1 MKNIV
6 FIGCVESSY
15 VILECMLK
23 NHYRVSAIITMECS
37 DSNADFHSL
46 VPLAEQY
53 GIDCYCTKN
62 VNDAETVA
70 FVKSKKPDIIYCF
83 GWSRLIG
90 HELLSL
96 PKNGIIGF
104 HPAALPANRGRHPLI
119 WALALGLTKT
129 ASTFFVMDE
138 GADTG
143 DIISQKEIFID
154 DKDDAQSLYDK
165 VLQAAK
171 SQVIEFTDQFNH
183 NAVKRIPQKSG
194 SGNVWRKRGHLD
206 GEIDWRM
213 SCKGIYNLVR
223 ALTRPYVGAH
233 FIHNGKEIKVWKC
246 EVLYPQEYQNI
257 EFGKILEIHSENDF
271 TVKAYDGVI
280 HITDCD
286 EVKLVKGEYL

>member
-15 VILECMLK
+15 VILEYMLK
-23 NHYRVSAIITMECS
+23 NHYGVSAIITMEHS
-37 DSNADFHSL
+37 DCNADFRSL
-46 VPLAEQY
+46 VPLADQY

-62 VNDAETVA
+62 VNDTETVA
-70 FVKSKKPDIIYCF
+70 FVKSKKPDMIYCF

-119 WALALGLTKT
+119 WTLALGLTKT

-165 VLQAAK
+165 VLKVAK
-171 SQVIEFTDQFNH
+171 LQVSEFTEQFNH
-183 NAVKRIPQKSG
+183 NAVKRIPQKFG

-206 GEIDWRM
+206 GQIDWRM
-213 SCKGIYNLVR
+213 SCDGIYNLVR
-223 ALTRPYVGAH
+223 ALTHPYVGAH

-246 EVLYPQEYQNI
+246 EALRSQECQNI
-257 EFGKILEIHSENDF
+257 EFGKVLDVHSESDF
-271 TVKAYDGVI
+271 TVKAYDGII
-280 HITDCD
+280 HITACD
-286 EVKLVKGEYL
+286 EVKLAKGEYL